1 MKNTILPVLLIMLG
15 AVAPVSAIPLVGA
28 ELAKFSVLAGGYAVY
43 GAGARFSN
51 EVGAVSYI
59 TPGADSKSAGDRV
72 NTAGVTAALRE
83 LAAAQQALTNMG
95 TGTALDATMAGN
107 VTLAPGVYSASALTT
122 AAGTVLTLD
131 GGGADN
137 PIWVFNIP
145 TYLVTG
151 ASTKIELVNAGPN
164 ASVVWNTGG
173 YFTTGAGT
181 SFIGTVMSS
190 AYISQGADTLFHCG
204 NLFSASYVTMG
215 AGSHLTSTNCLR
227 NANWAGAESGLGA
240 GLDIVDGAASARR
253 APAVTEPAPAAPLN
267 QPLAASLHEP
277 AAVVP
282 VPVPEP
288 GTLPMLLLG
297 LGLIGMLGMSRKE
310 ALRRTAHN
318 ACSRKTL
325 EPV

>member
-1 MKNTILPVLLIMLG
+1 MLG

-72 NTAGVTAALRE
+72 NTAGVTAALSE
-83 LAAAQQALTNMG
+83 LATAQQALTNMG
-95 TGTALDATMAGN
+95 AGTVLGATMAGQ
-107 VTLAPGVYSASALTT
+107 VSLAPGVYSASALTT

-137 PIWVFNIP
+137 PFWVFNIP

-151 ASTKIELVNAGPN
+151 ASTKIELVNAGAN

-204 NLFSASYVTMG
+204 NLFSASYVSMG

-227 NANWAGAESGLGA
+227 NVNWAGSEFGLGA

-253 APAVTEPAPAAPLN
+253 ARSVD
-267 QPLAASLHEP
+267 EP
-277 AAVVP
+277 AAAPPAYEPVAAVP
-282 VPVPEP
+282 MPEP
-288 GTLPMLLLG
+288 GTIPMLLLG
-297 LGLIGMLGMSRKE
+297 LGLIGVLGMSRKA
-310 ALRRTAHN
+310 ALRRSTN
-318 ACSRKTL
+318 NSFPRKTA